1 MTLVAKPDS
10 KFIIIDS
17 HYDHNGGL
25 DLSLVARRISK
36 VYESG
41 GENDQVPLDPVVF
54 RRTNTYPS
62 VNKDYEV

>member
-1 MTLVAKPDS
+1 MTLAKPDS
-10 KFIIIDS
+10 RFIIIDS

-25 DLSLVARRISK
+25 DLSLIAWRISK

-54 RRTNTYPS
+54 WRTNTYPS

>member
-1 MTLVAKPDS
+1 MTLAKPDS
-10 KFIIIDS
+10 RFIIIDS

-25 DLSLVARRISK
+25 DLWLVARRISK

-54 RRTNTYPS
+54 RRTNTFPI
-62 VNKDYEV
+62 VNKDYKV